1 MVIDLPGH
9 LTESYEVT
17 MGNVPEEVQIIPEDF
32 SKDDQ
37 ELVGQLTGPINNYI
51 LQLNSILSGQASIT
65 AEFKTYSIS
74 GGSSLTISS
83 SITQPFGIQLVG
95 WRNLSNTSE
104 ELAVAP
110 AIQWSTDGAGNL
122 KIRPIGLETDNK
134 YSINI
139 MIFAGVS

>member
-1 MVIDLPGH
+1 
-9 LTESYEVT
+9 
-17 MGNVPEEVQIIPEDF
+17 MGNVPEEVQIVPEDF
-32 SKDDQ
+32 AKDDQ
-37 ELVGQLTGPINNYI
+37 KLVGQLTGPINNYV
-51 LQLNSILSGQASIT
+51 LQLNSILSGQASLT

-95 WRNLSNTSE
+95 WRNLSSPSE

-110 AIQWSTDGAGNL
+110 AIQWSANGAGSI
-122 KIRPIGLETDNK
+122 KIRPIGLVTDDK

-139 MIFAGVS
+139 MIFTGVS